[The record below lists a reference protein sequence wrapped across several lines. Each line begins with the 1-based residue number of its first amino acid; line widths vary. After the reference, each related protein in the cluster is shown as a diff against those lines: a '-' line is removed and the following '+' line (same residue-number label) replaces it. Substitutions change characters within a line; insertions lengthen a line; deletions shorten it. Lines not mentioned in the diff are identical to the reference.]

1 MTRLILIRH
10 APTADTGKRL
20 TGRLPGV
27 PLTPAGREAAAALA
41 GRLSLARLD
50 AVYTS
55 PALRCRQTAALVAA
69 PHGLR
74 PRVRRDLADT
84 DYGDFSGRT
93 LASARR
99 SALWRRVHSTPSRVR
114 FPGGEALAAV
124 QARAVAACEDLAAAH
139 PEGTIAV
146 VTHCDV
152 IATALAHYLG
162 MPLDCFP
169 RLSPAA
175 PSATT
180 VDLPADGPARVP
192 VVGLTAEGI

>member
-124 QARAVAACEDLAAAH
+124 QARSVAACEDLAATH

-162 MPLDCFP
+162 MPLDFFP
-169 RLSPAA
+169 RLAPAS
-175 PSATT
+175 PSASTL
-180 VDLPADGPARVP
+180 DLPAHGPARIAA
-192 VVGLTAEGI
+192 VGVTAEIG

>member
-27 PLTPAGREAAAALA
+27 SLTPAGRDAAAALA
-41 GRLSLARLD
+41 GRLAAADLG

-55 PALRCRQTAALVAA
+55 PALRCRQTAALIAA
-69 PHGLR
+69 PHGLH
-74 PRVRRDLADT
+74 PRVRRGLADT
-84 DYGDFSGRT
+84 DYGGFSGRT

-99 SALWRRVHSTPSRVR
+99 SPLWRQVRSAPSRVR
-114 FPGGEALAAV
+114 FPEGEALAAV
-124 QARAVAACEDLAAAH
+124 QARAVEACENLAAAH
-139 PEGTIAV
+139 PGGTIAL
-146 VTHCDV
+146 VTHSDV

-169 RLSPAA
+169 RLAPAA
-175 PSATT
+175 ASATT
-180 VDLPADGPARVP
+180 VELPADGPALVVAVGVP
-192 VVGLTAEGI
+192 AEGI

>member
-27 PLTPAGREAAAALA
+27 PLTPAGRDAAAALA
-41 GRLSLARLD
+41 GRLATAGLG

-99 SALWRRVHSTPSRVR
+99 SALWRQVVSAPSRVR
-114 FPGGEALAAV
+114 FPGGEALAEV
-124 QARAVAACEDLAAAH
+124 GARAVAACEDLAAAH
-139 PEGTIAV
+139 PGGCIAL
-146 VTHCDV
+146 VTHSDV
-152 IATALAHYLG
+152 IAAALAHYLG

-180 VDLPADGPARVP
+180 VDLPADGPARV
-192 VVGLTAEGI
+192 VTFGIRAEDG

>member
-1 MTRLILIRH
+1 VTRLILIRH

-27 PLTPAGREAAAALA
+27 PLTPAGRDAAAVLA
-41 GRLSLARLD
+41 GRLAGAGLG

-55 PALRCRQTAALVAA
+55 PALRCRQTAALIAA

-93 LASARR
+93 LASVRR
-99 SALWRRVHSTPSRVR
+99 SGLWRQVRAAPSRVR

-124 QARAVAACEDLAAAH
+124 QSRSVAACEDLAGSH
-139 PEGTIAV
+139 PEGTIAL

-180 VDLPADGPARVP
+180 VDLPTEGPARVVAFGIP
-192 VVGLTAEGI
+192 AEDT